1 MSQCGDTEEG
11 GTPSKHAKSMEAC
24 LGNED
29 TGWDKNFLY
38 GIQTSTISF

>member
-11 GTPSKHAKSMEAC
+11 GTLSKRTKSMEDC
-24 LGNED
+24 LDNEA

>member
-11 GTPSKHAKSMEAC
+11 GTPSKRAKSMEAC
-24 LGNED
+24 LGNEA